1 MKTAS
6 PMLSKEAIEEFKE
19 IWRKQFGEEISDE
32 KAVEEGINLL
42 TLMNAVYRPIK
53 KEWVD
58 EQNVQQK
65 AKNDSL

>member
-1 MKTAS
+1 
-6 PMLSKEAIEEFKE
+6 MLSKKALEEFKE

-32 KAVEEGINLL
+32 KAVEEGTNLL

-53 KEWVD
+53 QEWMD
-58 EQNVQQK
+58 EYDTKQK